1 MPTFVDARAEA
12 LVSAYQQIVME
23 RLEDGMRAIQQT
35 ANTLMHEIAG
45 EVWRTAGGDK
55 GEIQA
60 KILESLSHDQAVRS
74 LIAHSDERFQA
85 LTVRTARLEDTLNQL
100 AEQTRGAREALAR
113 GAETLADAAGSPA
126 VREIAELRSQL
137 EQVTRQI
144 ALAFETLAERD
155 HAIVE
160 IVQGRVREHGE
171 IVTQETGRV
180 AQAMQTYV
188 EQGVSA
194 MGNLA
199 GRVET
204 QVEAFAARDQDVTER
219 LNAVV
224 EEQMRRLGE
233 QLQLLYDRMAVDTA
247 SVTGSLANLADRD
260 EDRVRYLTEH
270 LQLMHDRIGMEA
282 RDVVQAIEQ
291 LDARTQEHL
300 SGVQARL
307 ADVQADPGDAPRAAE
322 ELNRTLDARVMG
334 LARLVRS
341 DSEALREELMR
352 TTEATREELVRSVAA
367 QDESVGRHLDES
379 LGRVSEALTSAT
391 RWMVEELTRRTREES
406 IRVIQGRLDEAV
418 AAIGSMG
425 EANAELIQGRLNDA
439 VSAIDTTLDK
449 MHEATNTIDRVS
461 LEVTAQQAET
471 RDGLAEMLA
480 GTREGIAEMLAGTRE
495 ELAEA
500 LAERLDVRIA
510 ALAKMVRSDNLALA
524 ERLDVAADQEA
535 SKQALRAVKEL
546 QANLP
551 AEVLDIV
558 DRRVA
563 QIAEQIH
570 RDVQATT
577 ESVARVGDVLERKVD
592 EVAVRMNERYDSDI
606 QGVIERMG
614 DAMHALASLGKQKPD
629 RIDLE

>member
-1 MPTFVDARAEA
+1 MQLPDPSSSPEGHDRARRRSLFSRTAQETAVPTFADARAEA

-60 KILESLSHDQAVRS
+60 KILESLSRDQAVRS

-100 AEQTRGAREALAR
+100 AEQARGARDALDR
-113 GAETLADAAGSPA
+113 GAETLAGAAGSPA

-155 HAIVE
+155 RAIVE
-160 IVQGRVREHGE
+160 IIQGRVREHGE
-171 IVTQETGRV
+171 IVAQETGRV
-180 AQAMQTYV
+180 AEAVQTYV

-194 MGNLA
+194 MGHLA

-233 QLQLLYDRMAVDTA
+233 QLQLLYDRMAVDTT
-247 SVTGSLANLADRD
+247 SVTGSIANLVDRD

-291 LDARTQEHL
+291 LDARTQE
-300 SGVQARL
+300 RL
-307 ADVQADPGDAPRAAE
+307 ADAQADPGDALRAAE
-322 ELNRTLDARVMG
+322 ELNRTLEARVMG

-341 DSEALREELMR
+341 DSETLREELVR
-352 TTEATREELVRSVAA
+352 TTEATREELVRSAAA

-439 VSAIDTTLDK
+439 VSALDTTREG
-449 MHEATNTIDRVS
+449 M
-461 LEVTAQQAET
+461 AE
-471 RDGLAEMLA
+471 GLAETLDAHIVALA
-480 GTREGIAEMLAGTRE
+480 KMIRSDNR
-495 ELAEA
+495 A
-500 LAERLDVRIA
+500 LAERI
-510 ALAKMVRSDNLALA
+510 
-524 ERLDVAADQEA
+524 DVAADQDA

-570 RDVQATT
+570 RDLQATT

-592 EVAVRMNERYDSDI
+592 QVAVRMSERYDSDI

-614 DAMHALASLGKQKPD
+614 DAMHALASLGRQKPD

>member
-126 VREIAELRSQL
+126 VREIEELRSQL

>member
-1 MPTFVDARAEA
+1 VPTFADARAEA

-126 VREIAELRSQL
+126 VREIEELRSQL

-471 RDGLAEMLA
+471 RDG
-480 GTREGIAEMLAGTRE
+480 IAEMLAGTRE
-495 ELAEA
+495 ELAGA
-500 LAERLDVRIA
+500 LAERLDARIA

-524 ERLDVAADQEA
+524 ERLDVAAEQEA